1 MWRSEPR
8 PICYVLK
15 RWPRLSETFIASEVL
30 AHEAA
35 GVPVEIVVLYPPV
48 EAVPPGPW
56 DRVKA
61 PVRYLVGPPD
71 VEGAQLLSQAI
82 ARALPA
88 IPAVATLARDEPG
101 TRPRELAQA
110 IWLAQ
115 LARER
120 RYRHLHAHFATVA
133 TTVARVAARLAGLRY
148 SFTAHAKDIYHE
160 SVDHVDLARKLGQ
173 ASCTV
178 TVSAYNLGWLQSR
191 FGHAADRAV
200 HIYNGVDLT
209 EYPFHQDQD
218 REPVILY
225 AGRLVP
231 KKGVADLLRA
241 CRLLRQAGRPFR
253 CDIVGGGQLE
263 VMLRA
268 EAAALGLDPVV
279 RFLGPR
285 SREEVARLMQRAR
298 VVAAPCVVS
307 DDGDRDGLPTVLLE
321 AMALGTPCVSTE
333 ITGIPELIEDQSS
346 GLLTPPRDPVALAAA
361 LGRLLDDP
369 MLRVRLARGAR
380 VRVERDF
387 DIARNT
393 TRLRR
398 LFAAPSPALVQEVG

>member
-1 MWRSEPR
+1 MWQSEPR

-15 RWPRLSETFIASEVL
+15 RWPRLSETFIASEIL

-48 EAVPPGPW
+48 ETVPPGPW

-61 PVRYLVGPPD
+61 KVRYLAAPAD
-71 VEGAQLLSQAI
+71 AEGVQLLEEAV

-88 IPAVATLARDEPG
+88 IPAVATIAQDEPG
-101 TRPRELAQA
+101 VRPRELAQA

-115 LARER
+115 LAGER

-133 TTVARVAARLAGLRY
+133 TTVARVAARLSGLHY

-160 SVDHVDLARKLGQ
+160 SVDQADLARKLGQ

-178 TVSAYNLGWLQSR
+178 TVSAYNLGWLRSR
-191 FGHAADRAV
+191 FGSAADRAA
-200 HIYNGVDLT
+200 HIYNGVDLA
-209 EYPFHQDQD
+209 EYPFHEDQD

-241 CRLLRQAGRPFR
+241 GRLLLQSGRSFR
-253 CDIVGGGQLE
+253 CDIVGGGPLE

-268 EAAALGLDPVV
+268 EAAALGLDQVV

-285 SREEVARLMQRAR
+285 SREEVAGLMRRAR

-333 ITGIPELIEDQSS
+333 VTGIPELIDHETT
-346 GLLTPPRDPVALAAA
+346 GLLTPQHDPAALAAA
-361 LGRLLDDP
+361 LGRLLDDAT
-369 MLRVRLARGAR
+369 LRIRLARAAR
-380 VRVERDF
+380 ARVERDF
-387 DIARNT
+387 DITRNT
-393 TRLRR
+393 ALLRR
-398 LFAAPSPALVQEVG
+398 LFVAPSPALVQEVG